1 MGIYGGFMGFD
12 LMGFFGG
19 DLPTGKHTTTN
30 KKTDAHKNHAMNG
43 PTRQIS
49 PSHLKAD
56 ALDVH
61 PLGEQSIEKNL
72 GMFHI
77 SGYNLGIFQV

>member
-1 MGIYGGFMGFD
+1 MGIYGGFMGSD
-12 LMGFFGG
+12 PMGFFGG
-19 DLPTGKHTTTN
+19 IYPLVNIQQQKTTMHN
-30 KKTDAHKNHAMNG
+30 YHAMNG

-61 PLGEQSIEKNL
+61 PSTW
-72 GMFHI
+72 
-77 SGYNLGIFQV
+77 